1 MVGRH
6 PAKWGDRPFF
16 PKHTWKR
23 SKTRAHQL
31 WPLPLFLRIITA
43 NRLQLPSILSAHP
56 TLLMIGTVIHG
67 LEWPVGWHLHNSKL
81 MTGVLVLMM
90 TGTQILTMKVPAR
103 LEEGEAPHSFQ
114 CLLTVATSWLSLSPE
129 DWVVALETCQP
140 ERRRAV

>member
-56 TLLMIGTVIHG
+56 TLMMI
-67 LEWPVGWHLHNSKL
+67 
-81 MTGVLVLMM
+81 
-90 TGTQILTMKVPAR
+90 GTQILTMKVPAR
-103 LEEGEAPHSFQ
+103 LEEGEAPHSFR
-114 CLLTVATSWLSLSPE
+114 CLLTVATSWLSLSLE